1 MKSIFAMFFMLITT
15 VVIAQKKFKNYY
27 KNGNILEEGTLIDG
41 KRNGNYTSYYLNGD
55 IKSIEEYRSG
65 TIIQKKKYVE
75 GGVLV
80 FTAYMVNGSSKMQ
93 VYTYNASGQIKSKGL
108 EGLNGLKD
116 GEWFYYDENNV
127 QIKIEN
133 YKSGER
139 IKD

>member
-75 GGVLV
+75 GGVLI